1 MTPHLTE
8 NQIMKYSFN
17 LNDPAETENI
27 AAHLNDCPRCR
38 KALENLKTKFSGLD
52 LLAGKAGVSED
63 LIAKTLA
70 GAKKT
75 SRTKIIPLPVWITA
89 AAAVL
94 IMGISIL
101 LNTPGSE
108 KTRSLP
114 RQFAKDIPA
123 KREKFD
129 SDFKSSIAAD
139 EVADMRAVAVVA
151 EKPAPV
157 KSEEFAAGLI
167 SEQPPFA
174 PASAIELVTLPRR
187 DDVQITIYNSAD
199 LTLVRERRNLTL
211 KTGWNW
217 LQFMWA
223 NTLIDP
229 TSLSLQPLDH
239 ADKID
244 IQQLV
249 YPARLKDVGRW
260 LIRSDVTGQVPFE
273 ITYFT
278 SGLSWRA
285 FYMGTLTG
293 DEKSMTL
300 AGYVRVQ
307 NNSGEDYEDAQTR
320 LIVGKIHLLD
330 KIADLARR
338 KYPYG
343 SGAQRI
349 DWYLHDK
356 NGDAIEEFEDSEKGV
371 LLGDM
376 GGVGGAFHG
385 GIAVKQIKKQGL
397 SEYFLYTIEGTETIP
412 NRWSKRLP
420 SFEIEDIPVKS
431 LYKYDEDRYG
441 GRTIRYVSFA
451 NDEEHELGQTPIPN
465 GAVKIYRNIDEEKNL
480 SYVGGTGIKYIP
492 VDEDIELN
500 LGPARLVSVEP
511 VLMDFKTENILY
523 DRKGNITGFDELR
536 TWKIKTI
543 NTRKLPVDVEI
554 TRNFNT
560 GYWTMQ
566 FDEKNISCKKHDASH
581 ARFELTLKPR
591 TKEEFTY
598 TVTTYHGDREQSF
611 NSIIERSEQ
620 IK

>member
-1 MTPHLTE
+1 MISHLTE
-8 NQIMKYSFN
+8 DQLIKYHFKLS
-17 LNDPAETENI
+17 DPAEIESI
-27 AAHLNDCPRCR
+27 AAHLNDCSRCGE
-38 KALENLKTKFSGLD
+38 ALEKLKTKFASLD
-52 LLAGKAGVSED
+52 LLAGKTGVSED

-75 SRTKIIPLPVWITA
+75 PRTKIMPLPVWITA
-89 AAAVL
+89 AAAVI

-101 LNTPGSE
+101 LNTTGTQKSRKAQE
-108 KTRSLP
+108 
-114 RQFAKDIPA
+114 FV
-123 KREKFD
+123 
-129 SDFKSSIAAD
+129 SSISTKTNQVD
-139 EVADMRAVAVVA
+139 SNL
-151 EKPAPV
+151 
-157 KSEEFAAGLI
+157 KSRIATDEFAGGLI
-167 SEQPPFA
+167 SERPPFA

-187 DDVQITIYNSAD
+187 DNVQITIYNSAD

-223 NTLIDP
+223 NTRIAP
-229 TSLSLQPLDH
+229 SSLNLQPLER
-239 ADKID
+239 ADKSD

-300 AGYVRVQ
+300 AGYVRVS
-307 NNSGEDYEDAQTR
+307 NHSGEDYEDAQTR
-320 LIVGKIHLLD
+320 LIVGQIHLLD
-330 KIADLARR
+330 KISDLAKR
-338 KYPYG
+338 KYPYE
-343 SGAQRI
+343 SPAQRI
-349 DWYLHDK
+349 GWYFDAK
-356 NGDAIEEFEDSEKGV
+356 DEDAIEGFEEAEKG
-371 LLGDM
+371 G
-376 GGVGGAFHG
+376 HG
-385 GIAVKQIKKQGL
+385 GRMAGVKSDYYFGIAPKQIKKQGL

-412 NRWSKRLP
+412 NAWSKRLP

-441 GRTIRYVSFA
+441 TWTVRYVSFA
-451 NDEEHELGQTPIPN
+451 NDEDHELGQTPIPN
-465 GAVKIYRNIDEEKNL
+465 GAVKIYRTVDEEKNL

-500 LGPARLVSVEP
+500 LGQARLVSVEP
-511 VLMDFKTENILY
+511 VLMDFKTENFLY
-523 DRKGNITGFDELR
+523 DRKGNITGWDEVG
-536 TWKIKTI
+536 TWKIKAT
-543 NTRKLPVDVEI
+543 NTRKLDVDVEI

-581 ARFELTLKPR
+581 TRFELTLEPR
-591 TKEEFTY
+591 TKKEFIY

-611 NSIIERSEQ
+611 NSIIEQSEQ

>member
-1 MTPHLTE
+1 
-8 NQIMKYSFN
+8 
-17 LNDPAETENI
+17 
-27 AAHLNDCPRCR
+27 
-38 KALENLKTKFSGLD
+38 
-52 LLAGKAGVSED
+52 
-63 LIAKTLA
+63 
-70 GAKKT
+70 
-75 SRTKIIPLPVWITA
+75 
-89 AAAVL
+89 
-94 IMGISIL
+94 
-101 LNTPGSE
+101 
-108 KTRSLP
+108 
-114 RQFAKDIPA
+114 
-123 KREKFD
+123 
-129 SDFKSSIAAD
+129 
-139 EVADMRAVAVVA
+139 
-151 EKPAPV
+151 
-157 KSEEFAAGLI
+157 
-167 SEQPPFA
+167 
-174 PASAIELVTLPRR
+174 
-187 DDVQITIYNSAD
+187 
-199 LTLVRERRNLTL
+199 
-211 KTGWNW
+211 
-217 LQFMWA
+217 MWA

-229 TSLSLQPLDH
+229 TSLNLQPLDH

-300 AGYVRVQ
+300 AGYVRVS
-307 NNSGEDYEDAQTR
+307 NHSGEDYQDAQTR
-320 LIVGKIHLLD
+320 LIVGQIHLLD
-330 KIADLARR
+330 KISDLAKR
-338 KYPYG
+338 KYPYESPG
-343 SGAQRI
+343 DPRPTDSLVIREKIETISYNWRELESLGYIAGADVKKDI
-349 DWYLHDK
+349 
-356 NGDAIEEFEDSEKGV
+356 
-371 LLGDM
+371 
-376 GGVGGAFHG
+376 
-385 GIAVKQIKKQGL
+385 KQIKKQGL

-412 NRWSKRLP
+412 NMWSKRLP

-441 GRTIRYVSFA
+441 DRTVRYVSFA

-465 GAVKIYRNIDEEKNL
+465 GAVKIYRTIDEEKNL

-511 VLMDFKTENILY
+511 VLMNFKTENFLY
-523 DRKGNITGFDELR
+523 DRKGNITGWDEVR
-536 TWKIKTI
+536 TWKIKTT

-560 GYWTMQ
+560 GYWTLE

-581 ARFELTLKPR
+581 ARFELTLEPR
-591 TKEEFTY
+591 TKKEFIY
-598 TVTTYHGDREQSF
+598 TVTTYHRDREQSF

>member
-8 NQIMKYSFN
+8 NQLIKYNFN
-17 LNDPAETENI
+17 LSDPAETENI
-27 AAHLNDCPRCR
+27 ATHLNDCSRCR
-38 KALENLKTKFSGLD
+38 EALEKLKTKFASLD

-70 GAKKT
+70 GVKKT
-75 SRTKIIPLPVWITA
+75 PRTKIIPLPVWITA

-108 KTRSLP
+108 KTRSL
-114 RQFAKDIPA
+114 RQLAKDIPA

-129 SDFKSSIAAD
+129 FDFKSRIAAD

-151 EKPAPV
+151 EKPAPL

-187 DDVQITIYNSAD
+187 DNVQITIYNSAD
-199 LTLVRERRNLTL
+199 LTLVREQRNLTL

-229 TSLSLQPLDH
+229 TSLNLQPLDH

-260 LIRSDVTGQVPFE
+260 LIRSEVTGQVPFE

-300 AGYVRVQ
+300 AGYVRVS
-307 NNSGEDYEDAQTR
+307 NHSGEDYEDARTR
-320 LIVGKIHLLD
+320 LIVGQIHLLD
-330 KIADLARR
+330 KIADLAKR
-338 KYPYG
+338 KYPYE
-343 SGAQRI
+343 SPAQRI
-349 DWYLHDK
+349 GWFLDAEEDATKYDYDDK
-356 NGDAIEEFEDSEKGV
+356 SR
-371 LLGDM
+371 LLGDTA
-376 GGVGGAFHG
+376 GVGGAFYG
-385 GIAVKQIKKQGL
+385 LKAPKQIQKQGL

-412 NRWSKRLP
+412 NTWSKRLP

-451 NDEEHELGQTPIPN
+451 NDENHELGQTPIPN
-465 GAVKIYRNIDEEKNL
+465 GAVKIYRTVDEEKNL
-480 SYVGGTGIKYIP
+480 SYVGGTSIKYIP

-500 LGPARLVSVEP
+500 LGSARLVSVEP

-523 DRKGNITGFDELR
+523 DYRGNITGWDEVR

-560 GYWTMQ
+560 TCWTMR
-566 FDEKNISCKKHDASH
+566 FDEKNISCEKHDASH
-581 ARFELTLKPR
+581 ARFELTLEPR
-591 TKEEFTY
+591 TKREFTY

-611 NSIIERSEQ
+611 NSIIEQSEQ